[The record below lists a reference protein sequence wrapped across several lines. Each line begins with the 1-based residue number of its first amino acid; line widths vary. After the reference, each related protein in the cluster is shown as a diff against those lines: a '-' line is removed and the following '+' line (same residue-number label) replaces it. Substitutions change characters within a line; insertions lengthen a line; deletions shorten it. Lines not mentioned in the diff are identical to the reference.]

1 MMCIAVVGT
10 VLKVHG
16 DQATVIFQGNI
27 LDIEIGLVNAVPGD
41 QVLIHA
47 GCAIQK
53 VSREEADS
61 INSVYREIME
71 TVNGFGS

>member
-1 MMCIAVVGT
+1 MCIAVVGT
-10 VLKVHG
+10 VLNIHG

-41 QVLIHA
+41 RVLIHA

-53 VSREEADS
+53 VSPEEANS
-61 INSVYREIME
+61 INSVYLEIME
-71 TVNGFGS
+71 AVNEFRG

>member
-1 MMCIAVVGT
+1 MCIAVVGT
-10 VLKVHG
+10 VLNVHG

-27 LDIEIGLVNAVPGD
+27 LEIEIGLVSAVPGD

-61 INSVYREIME
+61 INSVYQEIME

>member
-1 MMCIAVVGT
+1 MCIAVVGT
-10 VLKVHG
+10 VLNVHG

-27 LDIEIGLVNAVPGD
+27 LDIEIGLVNAAPGD

-53 VSREEADS
+53 VGPEEANS
-61 INSVYREIME
+61 INSVYLEIME
-71 TVNGFGS
+71 AVNESGG